1 MFTQGTLR
9 YTALAAVNIL
19 VGTLAFLRPEVISSQ
34 VIEYTILGDFLVA
47 GADVIKHI
55 KGVVKTG

>member
-19 VGTLAFLRPEVISSQ
+19 VGTLAFLKDGVISPTT
-34 VIEYTILGDFLVA
+34 IEYVILGNFLVA

-55 KGVVKTG
+55 KSAVKPA

>member
-19 VGTLAFLRPEVISSQ
+19 VGTLAFLRPEVISAQ

-47 GADVIKHI
+47 GADVLKHVRNI
-55 KGVVKTG
+55 VKPA